1 MPGNAL
7 LLALVK
13 SRKSNVMVLTVS
25 IYCSTFKNP
34 NSNIMR
40 KSFLS
45 LTSLLCVAAVLL
57 SGCLK
62 DDCRNTY
69 QIYTPVYKTL
79 TQVRSEM
86 RSMAP
91 KPLVE
96 TGKLYVFG
104 NYVFVNEL
112 RKGIHVIDNTNPAA
126 PRNLSFISI
135 PGNVDIAVKGNYLYA
150 DCYSDVVVMDISNPQ
165 NVQPVRFLDNVI
177 PENGGFWGNVSTADS
192 VNIVVDY
199 IVRDTTVDCNT
210 WSRWGGCAACSFLDA
225 GGRPTFA
232 SAASAAPTGTG
243 GSMAR
248 FTITADHLYGVS
260 GSRMHVFNL
269 GNAAQPQKVNTVNL
283 GWGIETIY
291 PFKDRL
297 FIGSNTGMFIYSIS
311 NPATPVQQGTFSHA
325 TVCDPVIADDNYA
338 YVTLRSGTACRGFT
352 NQLDVLNIT
361 NVNAP
366 TLIKTYQLTNPHG
379 LSKDG
384 NTLFICDGR
393 DGVRVYDASN
403 PSGITEIKQFSGLD
417 AFDVIAM
424 NGKAIVVAKD
434 GLYQYDYSNRNDIRL
449 LSKIGIQK

>member
-1 MPGNAL
+1 
-7 LLALVK
+7 
-13 SRKSNVMVLTVS
+13 
-25 IYCSTFKNP
+25 
-34 NSNIMR
+34 MR

-45 LTSLLCVAAVLL
+45 LTGVSCFAVLLLLL

-69 QIYTPVYKTL
+69 KIYTPVYKTL
-79 TQVRSEM
+79 SQIRAEM
-86 RSMAP
+86 RSTTP

-126 PRNLSFISI
+126 PRNLSFINI

-165 NVQPVRFLDNVI
+165 NIQPVRFLDNVI
-177 PENGGFWGNVSTADS
+177 PENGGFWGNSSTADS

-199 IVRDTTVDCNT
+199 IARDTTVDCDT
-210 WSRWGGCAACSFLDA
+210 WSRWGGCAACSFRDA

-232 SAASAAPTGTG
+232 SAAPVQTGTG

-248 FTITADHLYGVS
+248 FTIAADHLYGVS

-269 GNAAQPQKVNTVNL
+269 GSAAQPQKVNTVNL

-291 PFKDRL
+291 PFKDKL

-311 NPATPVQQGTFSHA
+311 DPATPVQQGTFSHA

-352 NQLDVLNIT
+352 NQLDVLNI
-361 NVNAP
+361 NNINAP

-379 LSKDG
+379 LSKDA
-384 NTLFICDGR
+384 NTLFICDGA
-393 DGVRVYDASN
+393 DGVKVYNAAN
-403 PSGITEIKQFSGLD
+403 PSAITLMKHFSGVD

-424 NGKAIVVAKD
+424 NGIAIVVAKD
-434 GLYQYDYSNRNDIRL
+434 GLYQYDYSDRNNIRL
-449 LSKIGIQK
+449 LSKIGIAK